1 MGWEVSGIL
10 GFIVANTGFGRAIG
24 NFKIL
29 NRLMIGTLLYSRVL
43 CSAMN
48 VVTLVTL
55 VIGDLCGNSCDS
67 LFNRADA

>member
-1 MGWEVSGIL
+1 MEWEASGIL
-10 GFIVANTGFGRAIG
+10 GSIVANTGFGRAIG

-29 NRLMIGTLLYSRVL
+29 NRLMIGTPLYSRVL

-67 LFNRADA
+67 LSNRADA